1 MSWKSFQFFF
11 FFLNNIIDFRIF
23 FPELNFN
30 FFFEKGNLFLF
41 LDIYIYLKY
50 ENIREKI
57 KIKIIEIRIDHSILE
72 FSKLIISSK
81 QNIYVI

>member
-1 MSWKSFQFFF
+1 MRTKWVGKVFSFFF

-57 KIKIIEIRIDHSILE
+57 KIKIIEIRIWIFKIDN
-72 FSKLIISSK
+72 ISSK